1 MSLLQTS
8 EVQQQYPN
16 AWQHIEDEMQKARDG
31 YATTLVPMAAEVLTV
46 DGDEV
51 LEIVAVSDISID
63 EDGEDGEESFAR
75 MTFHAKLTQS

>member
-8 EVQQQYPN
+8 EAQQQYPN

-63 EDGEDGEESFAR
+63 EDGEDSFAR
-75 MTFHAKLTQS
+75 MTFHAKLTQC